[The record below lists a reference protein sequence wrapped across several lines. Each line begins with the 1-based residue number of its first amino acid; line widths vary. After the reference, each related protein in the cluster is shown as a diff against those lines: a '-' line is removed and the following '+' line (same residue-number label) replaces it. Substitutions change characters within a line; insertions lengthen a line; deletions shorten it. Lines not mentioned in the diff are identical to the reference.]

1 MTISVI
7 DIVESTT
14 VDGPGF
20 RTSVYCAGCAH
31 HCPGC
36 HNPETWNFNNGKK
49 IEVDKI
55 AQTLLDN
62 PFENITFSGG
72 DPMYQAEAFASLAKI
87 IKSRSN
93 KTIWCY
99 TGFKFEEIKNVPPY
113 NRLIK
118 YIDVLVDGPYIEK
131 CRNTDLI
138 FRGSENQRL
147 IDVNQSLLTGE
158 TIKYIPNTAI

>member
-158 TIKYIPNTAI
+158 TIEYIPNTAI